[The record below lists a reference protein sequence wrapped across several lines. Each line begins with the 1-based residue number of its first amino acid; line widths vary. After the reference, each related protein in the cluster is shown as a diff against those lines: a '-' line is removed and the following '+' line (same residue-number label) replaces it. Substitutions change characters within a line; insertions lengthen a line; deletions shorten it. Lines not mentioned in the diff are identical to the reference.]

1 MEIAELKRGILN
13 LQVDIRAFEE
23 KYKMSSDEFFERFE
37 KGAVG
42 DSEDFMIWA
51 GLRELLRNNQRR
63 LDELE

>member
-1 MEIAELKRGILN
+1 MEIAELKRAISN

-23 KYKMSSDEFFERFE
+23 KYQMSSEKFFKRFE

-51 GLRELLRNNQRR
+51 GLHEMLRDNLCR
-63 LDELE
+63 LDEFA